1 MYAVQYVLESVIC
14 CALFVVLYKLLL
26 EGRVSHRVARI
37 YLVTTAILGVI
48 IPIMEL
54 PIYPANTL
62 YVEMPIITNIVGVS
76 QHQVVDDSVQNT
88 TDWGRM
94 MGVVAL
100 AIYLIVVISTSF
112 VLLGDCIEFST
123 CAERLALRSMKHTL
137 WPRVSRCVNLSRFG
151 EQYFLVLRFK
161 ALNVSRLLPTRQVI
175 FVIAILSNA
184 SL

>member
-62 YVEMPIITNIVGVS
+62 YVEMPIIANNVGVS

-88 TDWGRM
+88 IDYGRM

-100 AIYLIVVISTSF
+100 AIYLIVVIF
-112 VLLGDCIEFST
+112 NLVCF
-123 CAERLALRSMKHTL
+123 AWRLHRIFHLR
-137 WPRVSRCVNLSRFG
+137 RLSRLSIHEAYTLAES
-151 EQYFLVLRFK
+151 EQVVLRFK
-161 ALNVSRLLPTRQVI
+161 ALNVSRLLPTRRVI